1 MRSKLRNFDKEL
13 KEKSKELETLET
25 ILKNKIEQKENLE
38 VNNMSTIISRGKEII
53 IDKYGNFKG
62 FA

>member
-13 KEKSKELETLET
+13 KEKAKELEALET
-25 ILKNKIEQKENLE
+25 FLQTKIEQKENLE

-62 FA
+62 FV